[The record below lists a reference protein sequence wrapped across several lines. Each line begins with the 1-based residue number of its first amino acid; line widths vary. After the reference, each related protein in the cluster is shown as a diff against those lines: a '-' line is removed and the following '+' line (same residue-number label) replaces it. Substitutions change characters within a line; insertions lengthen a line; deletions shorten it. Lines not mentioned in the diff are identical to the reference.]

1 MTYGE
6 INVRFFSIY
15 RGEHFGGIELS
26 NVKMKQGDVARN
38 RFRMFHGD
46 RSRSSSA
53 ESLAF
58 MRRRRDKKMSRPAPR
73 FVARGN
79 RLVFG
84 AEVP

>member
-38 RFRMFHGD
+38 RFRMFH
-46 RSRSSSA
+46 
-53 ESLAF
+53 
-58 MRRRRDKKMSRPAPR
+58 
-73 FVARGN
+73 
-79 RLVFG
+79 RLTAADATQAVRLQLIAG
-84 AEVP
+84 